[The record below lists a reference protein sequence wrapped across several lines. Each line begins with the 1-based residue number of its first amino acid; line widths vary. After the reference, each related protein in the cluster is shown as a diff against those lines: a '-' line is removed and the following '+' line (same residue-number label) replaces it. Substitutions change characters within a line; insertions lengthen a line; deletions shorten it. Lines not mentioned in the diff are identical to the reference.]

1 VYIHG
6 YIYLFDNRCT
16 NLNHREQIQLLSTHV
31 HKRSCW
37 RPDVRRTACV
47 LMLGQAA
54 APYYIIRLSSQHSA
68 TATCGAMPCPVH
80 CCVISSGNSSVRRDA
95 VPPSLAAQFPPQP
108 ARCCA
113 PSFAAPR
120 PFAAPCDPIL
130 CGARRTQRS
139 SASRAGWVLMLPC
152 ACRTHLAHERETRK
166 KEIN

>member
-1 VYIHG
+1 VYTHG

-47 LMLGQAA
+47 LTLGQAA

-68 TATCGAMPCPVH
+68 TAACGAMLCPRPLLP
-80 CCVISSGNSSVRRDA
+80 NFLRNRRDA
-95 VPPSLAAQFPPQP
+95 VPRPLLRDFLRNQTG
-108 ARCCA
+108 RRD
-113 PSFAAPR
+113 AAPR